1 MRGGL
6 GGVRVTAKV
15 EFEFPP
21 GAAGGAEAGRPY
33 ARRSILLIT
42 LTGIVLYLT
51 TGSSQ
56 TMKTAWVTD
65 FLSIVPSM
73 ALFGALRRELQPPDE
88 RYPFGH
94 LRADRN
100 ALVARIESARQDLTT
115 LDWRLHSIT
124 VMPVAQVGEESKR
137 GRSTSM
143 M

>member
-1 MRGGL
+1 
-6 GGVRVTAKV
+6 
-15 EFEFPP
+15 
-21 GAAGGAEAGRPY
+21 
-33 ARRSILLIT
+33 

-94 LRADRN
+94 FRADGN

-124 VMPVAQVGEESKR
+124 VMPVA
-137 GRSTSM
+137 
-143 M
+143 

>member
-21 GAAGGAEAGRPY
+21 EQQEGRRLAARY

-42 LTGIVLYLT
+42 LTGVVLYLT

-73 ALFGALRRELQPPDE
+73 ALLGALRRELQPPDE

-94 LRADRN
+94 SRADGN

-115 LDWRLHSIT
+115 LGWRLHSIT
-124 VMPVAQVGEESKR
+124 VMPVARWATNPSADDQLR
-137 GRSTSM
+137 
-143 M
+143 